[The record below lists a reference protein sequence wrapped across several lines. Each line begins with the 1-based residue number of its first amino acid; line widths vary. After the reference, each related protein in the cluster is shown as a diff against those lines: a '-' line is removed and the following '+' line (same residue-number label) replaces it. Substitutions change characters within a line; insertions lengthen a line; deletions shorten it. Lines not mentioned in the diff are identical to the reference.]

1 MSDIVQLVELM
12 QKPMDKQEERI
23 EKQEER
29 HSRQME
35 VLFKRLE
42 NGSPALI
49 APAASVPSFA
59 PFNPTSELWN
69 DYQARF
75 YTFVGTNSIS
85 EEKIAQVFLTNQ
97 TTTT

>member
-1 MSDIVQLVELM
+1 M
-12 QKPMDKQEERI
+12 QKQIEKQEERL

-42 NGSPALI
+42 NGSPAPI

-69 DYQARF
+69 NYQARF
-75 YTFVGTNSIS
+75 YMLVGANSIS
-85 EEKIAQVFLTNQ
+85 EEKIAQVFMTNQ